1 MKSTSKKIFGLLF
14 IVAVGTGS
22 VFANVNKTMATTQ
35 PEVTDAELQQFAMAF
50 QGLRVINQ
58 KAQQEM
64 IGIVQKEGM
73 ELKRF
78 NEIQQATMN
87 PEMEVKATD
96 AEKKKHKKIA
106 VKLKKVQLD
115 FQGQMEKTITN
126 TGLSMQRYQEIATQ
140 LQKDPE
146 LQERLKKVFQN

>member
-14 IVAVGTGS
+14 IVAVGTS
-22 VFANVNKTMATTQ
+22 SLFANVNNTIATQ
-35 PEVTDAELQQFAMAF
+35 PEVTDAELEQFAVAF

-87 PEMEVKATD
+87 PEAEVKATQ
-96 AEKKKHKKIA
+96 AEKKKHKEIS

-140 LQKDPE
+140 LQKDPK
-146 LQERLKKVFQN
+146 LQERLKKVLQN